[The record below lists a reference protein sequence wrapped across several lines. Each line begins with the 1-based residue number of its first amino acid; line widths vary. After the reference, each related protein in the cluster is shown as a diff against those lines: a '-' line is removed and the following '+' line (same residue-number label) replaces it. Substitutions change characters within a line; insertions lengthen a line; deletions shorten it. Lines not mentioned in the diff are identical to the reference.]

1 MPFRLLCLVLGLSC
15 GLLGFVFV
23 WVVVWSLGCCFI
35 GWVFELSGLFGLG
48 FRFVFLFCLS
58 CLGLVGWVC
67 GLSFFFFGGCGE
79 GGFSWVWSLVMGVF
93 VSWGGVSLFWFD

>member
-1 MPFRLLCLVLGLSC
+1 MSFWLLCLVLGLSC

-48 FRFVFLFCLS
+48 FRFVFLLCLS

-67 GLSFFFFGGCGE
+67 GLSFFFFGG
-79 GGFSWVWSLVMGVF
+79 L
-93 VSWGGVSLFWFD
+93 WGGGVLLGLVFGDGGLCQLGWGESILV